1 MHESSE
7 QRYLVN
13 KTYDEIRVGDSASLT
28 RTLMPEDVKL
38 FAILTGDVNPSVVD
52 PGYSQSGLFRE
63 VIAHGMWSGSLIS
76 TVLGTQFPGPG
87 TILIDQALHFAR
99 PVTIGDTITITVTA
113 KQKFDH
119 NKHVNFDCVCTN
131 QEGLQ
136 VVRGTAEVLA
146 PTEKVSRLQEVHMP
160 EIRIDDKH
168 ERYIQLLERVRGLEP
183 IPTAVAHPCDHESL
197 KGPVMAFQAGIIE
210 PILVGPENKIRAI
223 AEEFGIDLSG
233 IRIVHAAHSHDSAAL
248 AVSLVRTGDAEAL
261 MKGSLHTDE
270 LMGEVVARA
279 NGLRTS
285 RRISHVFVMDVPTYH
300 RPLLITDAAI
310 NIAPTLEEKAD
321 IIRNAIDL
329 AHILGIPE
337 PKVAILSAVETINPK
352 IQSTLDAAA
361 LCKMAD
367 RGQIKGGILDGPL
380 AFDNAISIVA
390 AKTKGI
396 KSAVAGHAEILVV
409 PDLESGNMVA
419 KQLEY
424 LANALTAGIVLG
436 TKVPIVLTSR
446 ADTAETRTASCVI
459 AALIAHHNRKTGT
472 I

>member
-1 MHESSE
+1 MHESSA
-7 QRYLVN
+7 QRYLIN

-87 TILIDQALHFAR
+87 TILIDQALHFSR

-168 ERYIQLLERVRGLEP
+168 ERYIQLLERVKGLEP

-223 AEEFGIDLSG
+223 AEEF
-233 IRIVHAAHSHDSAAL
+233 V
-248 AVSLVRTGDAEAL
+248 
-261 MKGSLHTDE
+261 
-270 LMGEVVARA
+270 
-279 NGLRTS
+279 
-285 RRISHVFVMDVPTYH
+285 
-300 RPLLITDAAI
+300 
-310 NIAPTLEEKAD
+310 
-321 IIRNAIDL
+321 
-329 AHILGIPE
+329 
-337 PKVAILSAVETINPK
+337 
-352 IQSTLDAAA
+352 
-361 LCKMAD
+361 
-367 RGQIKGGILDGPL
+367 
-380 AFDNAISIVA
+380 
-390 AKTKGI
+390 
-396 KSAVAGHAEILVV
+396 
-409 PDLESGNMVA
+409 
-419 KQLEY
+419 
-424 LANALTAGIVLG
+424 
-436 TKVPIVLTSR
+436 
-446 ADTAETRTASCVI
+446 
-459 AALIAHHNRKTGT
+459 
-472 I
+472 